1 MLLAIE
7 SSCDESS
14 AALVEDGRCV
24 DVITSSQID
33 AHTAYGGVVP
43 ELATREHLKNLPPI
57 TRQLLHRCGVS
68 PSDLDAVAATQG
80 PGLPQALLAGLQF
93 GQGIA
98 AANNLAFIP
107 AHHHEA
113 HLFSPW
119 MDGEPL
125 GWDFTSIPPFLG
137 LIVSGGHTLLVERQ
151 EGFHYRVVGGT
162 IDDAAGECFDKAGK
176 MLGLPYP
183 AGPAIDRLAAQGNPA
198 RVRFPR
204 PMMNKPGFD
213 FSFSGLKTSVRVFLE
228 KNPEWLRSK
237 DDLADICASIQAAI
251 VEVLVAK
258 TVKAAVSC
266 GQRNVAVSGGVA
278 LNRGLRNQMAAAC
291 DAAGLVC
298 RFAAPSLC
306 GDNALMIGALA
317 EAKWTSG
324 CAGSLDYGWEPRP
337 SWELD

>member
-24 DVITSSQID
+24 DVITASQID
-33 AHTAYGGVVP
+33 AHSVYGGVVP
-43 ELATREHLKNLPPI
+43 ELATREHLKNLPCI

-68 PSDLDAVAATQG
+68 PSDLRAVAATRG

-98 AANNLAFIP
+98 AANDLPFLP

-119 MDGEPL
+119 MEGDPL
-125 GWDFTSIPPFLG
+125 QWDFSSIPPFLG
-137 LIVSGGHTLLVERQ
+137 LIVSGGHTLLVDRQ
-151 EGFHYRVVGGT
+151 EPFRYRIVGGT

-183 AGPAIDRLAAQGNPA
+183 AGPVIDRLAAEGNPSS
-198 RVRFPR
+198 VRFPR
-204 PMMNKPGFD
+204 PMKNKPGFD
-213 FSFSGLKTSVRVFLE
+213 FSFSGLKTSVRAFLE
-228 KNPEWLRSK
+228 KNPGCVASK
-237 DDLADICASIQAAI
+237 QDLADMCASIQAAI
-251 VEVLVAK
+251 VEVLVDK

-266 GQRNVAVSGGVA
+266 GHRYVAVSGGVA
-278 LNRGLRNQMAAAC
+278 LNRGLREQMAQAC
-291 DAAGLVC
+291 EKADLSC

-306 GDNALMIGALA
+306 GDNALMIGSLA
-317 EAKWTSG
+317 EAQWISG
-324 CAGSLDYGWEPRP
+324 CVGGSEYGWEPRP